1 MRSLTSWRM
10 IVRPLGTGLVLCILG
25 LLGAVGLPTLAH
37 AQSADPP
44 GRVARLSEFDGTVT
58 YAPAGTSDWRYANRN
73 RPLTTGDAVWVDR
86 NSRAEMHVG
95 GTAVRMGAS
104 TSLAL
109 SAVTDQNVQ
118 LNVTQGTVGVRLR
131 SFDANQPYEIDTP
144 NLAFVPAQA
153 GEYRV
158 DVDPNGVTTVS
169 VWRGAGTA
177 YGQGASVPLQQG
189 QRVAFVGQNLAQQQ
203 TGPLVADVFDQWT
216 RERDARE
223 DASVSARYVPRDMT
237 GFESLDD
244 YGSWQETPT
253 YGAVWVP
260 SNVPSGWAPY
270 RTGHWVWVDPWG
282 WTWVDDA
289 PWGFAPYHYGRW
301 AYVDAR
307 WCWVPGPVAV
317 RPVYAP
323 ALVGWVG
330 GNSGGNQWG
339 VTFAAGGVGLAW
351 FALGPHDAYR
361 PAYHASSSYVT
372 NINRSTIVR
381 TTNITNNVNNINV
394 NNVYSNQHV
403 RGAVS
408 TMPAQAFVQ
417 GRAVGAPVALAA
429 PRAGQG
435 WRVGNTPGV
444 APVQQSV
451 IGNSRPAPS
460 APPAGVFNRQVLATR
475 APVAR
480 SVASRELTSNLH
492 AVPNAGGAP
501 LALGQSGQQVRNLGA
516 GGQGQGRIA
525 PRVTVVGTHGPVGAP
540 IGTNGANGAS
550 PAQPALGPTGAL
562 GATPAHG
569 GLPATGATSPMHGA
583 PGVPGVPGQ
592 PGVPGAPGHTGV
604 PGQPGVPG
612 VPGVPAAPGAP
623 GYPGYATYPGQGQGN
638 YQNRPGQPAAPSQP
652 AQSGVPHPPQPN
664 GVNGVNGA
672 YDRGMQGGPGGRGGQ
687 PQQGGAAQ
695 AVPQPGHEAA
705 QREMENR
712 RQSSQTQPAPQRA
725 QPDAT
730 EPERRPQ
737 QWQSQSRQP
746 PQQPFQTQPMQQ
758 HQQPQAER
766 TQPQPQHQPQPQSQ
780 HQSQHQSQPQSPQP
794 QAERAQPR
802 ADSQPQP
809 QRPQP
814 QAERPQPR
822 PESPPAPRQQV
833 QPERPQAQP
842 HPQSP
847 HPQDRPQPAQRE
859 SKPEGRAS
867 AEHRSP
873 RPDEHPHG

>member
-1 MRSLTSWRM
+1 MKSLISWRTTVRSLG
-10 IVRPLGTGLVLCILG
+10 VGLALS
-25 LLGAVGLPTLAH
+25 LLGAVGAPGLAQ

-44 GRVARLSEFDGTVT
+44 GRVARLSQFDGTVT
-58 YAPAGTSDWRYANRN
+58 YAPAGTSDWRYADRN
-73 RPLTTGDAVWVDR
+73 RPLTTGDAIWVDR

-104 TSLAL
+104 TSLTL

-131 SFDANQPYEIDTP
+131 SFDPNQPYEIDTP
-144 NLAFVPAQA
+144 NLAFVPQQA

-169 VWRGAGTA
+169 VSRGAGTA

-189 QRVAFVGQNLAQQQ
+189 QRVAFVGQNLTQQQ
-203 TGPLVADVFDQWT
+203 TGPLTADAFDQWM

-244 YGSWQETPT
+244 YGAWQETSS

-323 ALVGWVG
+323 ALVGWV
-330 GNSGGNQWG
+330 SGSSGANQWG
-339 VTFAAGGVGLAW
+339 VSFAAGGVGLAW
-351 FALGPHDAYR
+351 FALGPHDPYR
-361 PAYHASSSYVT
+361 PAYHASSSYIT

-381 TTNITNNVNNINV
+381 TTNITNNINV
-394 NNVYSNQHV
+394 NNVYVNRNV

-417 GRAVGAPVALAA
+417 GRRVGAPTALAT
-429 PRAGQG
+429 PRGAQT

-451 IGNSRPAPS
+451 FGNSRPAAG

-480 SVASRELTSNLH
+480 GMPSRELTSQLH

-501 LALGQSGQQVRNLGA
+501 LVFGQNGQQMRNPSA
-516 GGQGQGRIA
+516 GGPNGQPRIA
-525 PRVTVVGTHGPVGAP
+525 PRVTVVSTHGPVGAP
-540 IGTNGANGAS
+540 IGANGAM
-550 PAQPALGPTGAL
+550 PAQPALGATGAV
-562 GATPAHG
+562 GATAGHG
-569 GLPATGATSPMHGA
+569 GLPATGAVPPMHGA
-583 PGVPGVPGQ
+583 PGMPGQ
-592 PGVPGAPGHTGV
+592 PGVPGAPGHAGV

-612 VPGVPAAPGAP
+612 VPGVPGMPGVPGEPGNP
-623 GYPGYATYPGQGQGN
+623 GYPGHRV
-638 YQNRPGQPAAPSQP
+638 YQNRPGQSTVQSQP
-652 AQSGVPHPPQPN
+652 SERQPASSGVPHPP
-664 GVNGVNGA
+664 GVNGA
-672 YDRGMQGGPGGRGGQ
+672 VQGQAQPSARGEA
-687 PQQGGAAQ
+687 PQT
-695 AVPQPGHEAA
+695 VPQPGHDAA
-705 QREMENR
+705 QREMQMR
-712 RQSSQTQPAPQRA
+712 RQSPQTPAAQPEARGGQATPAPQRQQQQ
-725 QPDAT
+725 QPEAA
-730 EPERRPQ
+730 EPARRPQ
-737 QWQSQSRQP
+737 QWQTQP
-746 PQQPFQTQPMQQ
+746 RPEPQQF
-758 HQQPQAER
+758 QQPR
-766 TQPQPQHQPQPQSQ
+766 PQPQV
-780 HQSQHQSQPQSPQP
+780 
-794 QAERAQPR
+794 ERAQPR
-802 ADSQPQP
+802 PEPQPQQQAQP
-809 QRPQP
+809 QQRPQP
-814 QAERPQPR
+814 QPQVERMPPRPQP
-822 PESPPAPRQQV
+822 PVEHVQPAPRPQPQQ
-833 QPERPQAQP
+833 ERPQAQP
-842 HPQSP
+842 HPQP
-847 HPQDRPQPAQRE
+847 TQRE
-859 SKPEGRAS
+859 GKPEGARAPAHEEHPS
-867 AEHRSP
+867 ADHRSSHDDEHR
-873 RPDEHPHG
+873 HG

>member
-1 MRSLTSWRM
+1 MKSLNSWRTMVRSLGAGLA
-10 IVRPLGTGLVLCILG
+10 LGVV
-25 LLGAVGLPTLAH
+25 GAVAMPALAQ

-58 YAPAGTSDWRYANRN
+58 YAPAGTSDWRYADRN

-104 TSLAL
+104 TSLTL

-131 SFDANQPYEIDTP
+131 SLDPNQPYEIDTP
-144 NLAFVPAQA
+144 NLAFVPQQA
-153 GEYRV
+153 GEYRL

-189 QRVAFVGQNLAQQQ
+189 QRVAFVGQNLTQQQ
-203 TGPLVADVFDQWT
+203 TGPLVADVFDQWM

-244 YGSWQETPT
+244 YGSWQDTPT

-260 SNVPSGWAPY
+260 SNMPSGWAPY

-301 AYVDAR
+301 AYVDTR

-330 GNSGGNQWG
+330 GGGGGNQWG
-339 VTFAAGGVGLAW
+339 VAFAAGGVGLAW
-351 FALGPHDAYR
+351 FALGPHDPYR
-361 PAYHASSSYVT
+361 PAYHASSSYIT
-372 NINRSTIVR
+372 NINRSTVVR
-381 TTNITNNVNNINV
+381 TTNITNNVTNNINV
-394 NNVYSNQHV
+394 NNVYVNRNV

-429 PRAGQG
+429 PRGGAQT

-451 IGNSRPAPS
+451 LGGSRPAAG

-475 APVAR
+475 APIAR
-480 SVASRELTSNLH
+480 LAPSRELTSHLH

-501 LALGQSGQQVRNLGA
+501 LVFGQNAQQVRNAGA
-516 GGQGQGRIA
+516 GAPNAQTRVA

-540 IGTNGANGAS
+540 IGVNGAT
-550 PAQPALGPTGAL
+550 PARPALGAT

-569 GLPATGATSPMHGA
+569 GLPATGAVPPMHGA
-583 PGVPGVPGQ
+583 PGVPGVA
-592 PGVPGAPGHTGV
+592 GVPGHAGV
-604 PGQPGVPG
+604 PGQPGVPHP
-612 VPGVPAAPGAP
+612 PGGNGA
-623 GYPGYATYPGQGQGN
+623 
-638 YQNRPGQPAAPSQP
+638 GQPFVRGEASQ
-652 AQSGVPHPPQPN
+652 A
-664 GVNGVNGA
+664 
-672 YDRGMQGGPGGRGGQ
+672 M
-687 PQQGGAAQ
+687 
-695 AVPQPGHEAA
+695 PQPGHEAA
-705 QREMENR
+705 QREMQMR
-712 RQSSQTQPAPQRA
+712 RQSPQPPVTPPETRGGQTAPAPQRT
-725 QPDAT
+725 QPEAA
-730 EPERRPQ
+730 EPARRPQ
-737 QWQSQSRQP
+737 QWQSQPQPQLQQRQE
-746 PQQPFQTQPMQQ
+746 PQQSRP
-758 HQQPQAER
+758 
-766 TQPQPQHQPQPQSQ
+766 QPQPQVEH
-780 HQSQHQSQPQSPQP
+780 
-794 QAERAQPR
+794 AQPR
-802 ADSQPQP
+802 PEPHVERPQAAP
-809 QRPQP
+809 RPQP
-814 QAERPQPR
+814 QPEHAQPRPQPQ
-822 PESPPAPRQQV
+822 EH
-833 QPERPQAQP
+833 P
-842 HPQSP
+842 HPQEHS
-847 HPQDRPQPAQRE
+847 QPASRE
-859 SKPEGRAS
+859 NKPEGARPPAHE
-867 AEHRSP
+867 AEHPSAAHHP
-873 RPDEHPHG
+873 SHEDEHQHG